1 MTSKDHR
8 RIDAVRRTQGP
19 IGNHVIDEFIAGR
32 LSRRAFIRR
41 GTIVGLSIPAIG
53 ALLAACGSDDDKGTD
68 VTTGGGATD
77 TAGTAA
83 PGTAAP
89 GTAAPGTAAPT
100 AGGTLTVGSGTPSAA
115 SATLD
120 PVLVN
125 DQNGVVLLSQVGQFL
140 AVSNPDLTL
149 SASLATEWTPN
160 ADGSEWTFKLNPAA
174 TFSDG
179 APVTAADVV
188 ATIERLV
195 NPDNK
200 SNSLS
205 AFGTGKLSPGG
216 TSAVDDGTV
225 LFKLDGPMGN
235 FPYIVSSDNYNAI
248 ILPASVAD
256 TSQFATAN
264 IPTSG
269 PFMIDSYDPVQG
281 VKFVRNPKFWGTPVN
296 LDSVNFQFF
305 EDVAAQVTAFQAG
318 DLDVIAQFSV
328 SGGESLLDDPE
339 VNVIELVST
348 AHRQIHMRTSTG
360 PFADKKV
367 RQALAT
373 ALDREAIIAG
383 LFQGKASVANDS
395 PFFDVFPSSGD
406 GPKRTFDLDAAKAL
420 MAEAAPDGFD
430 VTLYGFATQEI
441 PDLAVLVQNAGKEL
455 GINITIEMRDD
466 YYDNYWVK
474 FTPEAPGSDIGI
486 TDYGHRGV
494 PDVFL
499 NAPLRS
505 VDKGGIWNA
514 AEFTNAEYDSLVDT
528 YSSSTDLQSQQDA
541 AVKIQEL
548 LLDETP
554 IIFAYNYNYLSATK
568 TNVSGVVTSAMGH
581 VYTDQAAKS

>member
-1 MTSKDHR
+1 MSKKDFL

-19 IGNHVIDEFIAGR
+19 IGNHVIDEFVAGR

-41 GTIVGLSIPAIG
+41 GTIVGLSIPSIG
-53 ALLAACGSDDDKGTD
+53 ALLAACGGDDDEKSD
-68 VTTGGGATD
+68 VTTAGGSGDTVAGTD
-77 TAGTAA
+77 TTAA
-83 PGTAAP
+83 GAP
-89 GTAAPGTAAPT
+89 A
-100 AGGTLTVGSGTPSAA
+100 AGGTLTIGTGTPSAA

-120 PVLVN
+120 PVAVN
-125 DQNGVVLLSQVGQFL
+125 DQNGLVLLSQVGQFL
-140 AVSNPDLTL
+140 AISNPDLTL
-149 SASLATEWTPN
+149 SGSLATEWTPN
-160 ADGSEWTFKLNPAA
+160 DDGSEWTFKLNPAA
-174 TFSDG
+174 TFNDG

-200 SNSLS
+200 SNALS

-248 ILPASVAD
+248 ILPASVTD
-256 TSQFATAN
+256 TTQFATAN

-269 PFMIDSYDPVQG
+269 PFMFDVFDPVQG
-281 VKFVRNPKFWGTPVN
+281 VTFKPNPNFWGTPVN
-296 LDSVNFQFF
+296 LDKVDFRFF

-318 DLDVIAQFSV
+318 DLDVISQFSV
-328 SGGESLLDDPE
+328 SGGESLLEDPE
-339 VNVIELVST
+339 VDVIELEST
-348 AHRQIHMRTSTG
+348 AHRQVHLRCTTG
-360 PFADKKV
+360 PMNDKRI
-367 RQALAT
+367 RQALAMS
-373 ALDREAIIAG
+373 LDREAIIAG
-383 LFQGKASVANDS
+383 LFQGKAQVGNDS
-395 PFFDVFPSSGD
+395 PFFDIFPSSGD
-406 GPKRTFDLDAAKAL
+406 GPDRPYDLEAAKAL

-441 PDLAVLVQNAGKEL
+441 PDLAVLIQNAAKEI

-466 YYDNYWVK
+466 YYDNYWTK
-474 FTPEAPGSDIGI
+474 FTPDLPGSDIGI

-505 VDKGGIWNA
+505 PDKGGIWNG
-514 AEFTNAEYDSLVDT
+514 AEFSNADYDALVDT
-528 YSSSTDLQSQQDA
+528 YSSSTDLDAQKDA
-541 AVKIQEL
+541 ALKIQEL

-554 IIFAYNYNYLSATK
+554 ILFPYNYNYLSAK
-568 TNVSGVVTSAMGH
+568 RKNVNGIVTSAMGH
-581 VYTDQAAKS
+581 VYTDQASKS